1 MPAGD
6 GAASGSREARGRG
19 ALPLA
24 VAAGWVGVGVAWG
37 ERWRVGGEVSVR
49 EVHSQAACLCGYGF
63 IVVATVDGETQRE
76 PERSFVA
83 TRPLFRKAFSRLRL
97 SSWA

>member
-63 IVVATVDGETQRE
+63 IVVDSGWRDT
-76 PERSFVA
+76 ERARALVRGYPSPFPKSVF
-83 TRPLFRKAFSRLRL
+83 PLTP
-97 SSWA
+97 

>member
-24 VAAGWVGVGVAWG
+24 VAAGWVGVGG
-37 ERWRVGGEVSVR
+37 GVGGEV
-49 EVHSQAACLCGYGF
+49 ACG
-63 IVVATVDGETQRE
+63 R
-76 PERSFVA
+76 RSA
-83 TRPLFRKAFSRLRL
+83 C
-97 SSWA
+97 

>member
-63 IVVATVDGETQRE
+63 IVECGQWMERHRE
-76 PERSFVA
+76 RARALVRGYPSPFPKSVF
-83 TRPLFRKAFSRLRL
+83 PLTP
-97 SSWA
+97 